1 MKTLARLERRNI
13 RAMNSNFLKL
23 RSITFK
29 TRVASNY
36 AWYMQDNKI
45 EFSCCINIE
54 RRSRQAMNLH
64 TKSQKY
70 YIGLEMMPELIMDN
84 MQMLKDV
91 IRMAWETQIKTVVLL
106 CDTKD
111 IKTVVI
117 AVHYII
123 I

>member
-1 MKTLARLERRNI
+1 
-13 RAMNSNFLKL
+13 
-23 RSITFK
+23 
-29 TRVASNY
+29 
-36 AWYMQDNKI
+36 
-45 EFSCCINIE
+45 
-54 RRSRQAMNLH
+54 MNLH